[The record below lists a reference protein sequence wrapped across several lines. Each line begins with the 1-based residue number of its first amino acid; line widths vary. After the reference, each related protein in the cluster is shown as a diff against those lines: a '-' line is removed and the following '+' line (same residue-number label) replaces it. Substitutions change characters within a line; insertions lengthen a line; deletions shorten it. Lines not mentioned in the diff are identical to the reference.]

1 MNKEYKDLTKNSQY
15 LLTQMLKKYHLQ
27 IKYGKAK
34 HQAIYINR
42 TAWDTKK
49 DFMSSYD
56 LEDVNTF
63 LNELQ
68 HNGFINC
75 NYGSNFAVDITLSNK
90 SLEWYDHRFR
100 DNFNEFLDLA
110 NKIKNLIPKLP
121 NP

>member
-1 MNKEYKDLTKNSQY
+1 
-15 LLTQMLKKYHLQ
+15 
-27 IKYGKAK
+27 
-34 HQAIYINR
+34 
-42 TAWDTKK
+42 
-49 DFMSSYD
+49 MSSYD

-75 NYGSNFAVDITLSNK
+75 NYGSNVAVDITLSNK

-100 DNFNEFLDLA
+100 DNFNDFLDLA